1 MSREHSIMHLYIS
14 NVSSKVV
21 LLPSFNVNLQ
31 RHTGQ
36 FNSSSR
42 FPSTKF
48 YKHFLQNECKQ
59 SSVRGSSNVSRQIEH
74 SSKFFRSCLWSTGT
88 ILLGE
93 AILNESA
100 LVVLRKEI
108 KNRVNWHRMWSVSKF
123 VMQPN

>member
-1 MSREHSIMHLYIS
+1 MFQIY
-14 NVSSKVV
+14 KVV
-21 LLPSFNVNLQ
+21 LLPSSFNVKLQ

-48 YKHFLQNECKQ
+48 SKHFLQKECKQ

-74 SSKFFRSCLWSTGT
+74 SSKFFRSCLWSVGS
-88 ILLGE
+88 ILLAE
-93 AILNESA
+93 AILNESG

-108 KNRVNWHRMWSVSKF
+108 KNRVNWLQMW
-123 VMQPN
+123 